1 MGRVWKTEIWTRM
14 LQKLLYLNICSA
26 LLNFMFQLFN
36 YSVIYWTFVKIKK
49 NLMHAIKVLFKKW
62 KDIQSAQTQK

>member
-26 LLNFMFQLFN
+26 LLVLINFMFQR
-36 YSVIYWTFVKIKK
+36 VIYWTFVKIEK

>member
-14 LQKLLYLNICSA
+14 LQKLLYLNIYSA
-26 LLNFMFQLFN
+26 LLNFMFQR
-36 YSVIYWTFVKIKK
+36 VIYWTFVTIKK

>member
-14 LQKLLYLNICSA
+14 LQKLLYLNIC
-26 LLNFMFQLFN
+26 FMFQR
-36 YSVIYWTFVKIKK
+36 VIYWTFVKIKK